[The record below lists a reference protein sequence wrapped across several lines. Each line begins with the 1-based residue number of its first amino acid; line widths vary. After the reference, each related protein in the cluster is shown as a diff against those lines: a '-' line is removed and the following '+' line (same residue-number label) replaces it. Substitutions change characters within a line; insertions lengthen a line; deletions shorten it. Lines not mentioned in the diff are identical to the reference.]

1 MIGATC
7 LALLAGSLAA
17 VGSVATAGPAQAAT
31 IPINPCVAP
40 EQPAPPVITTPPV
53 LTKVRVSPKVV
64 DVRRR
69 ARTIEV
75 SVTVTQ
81 PAVVLRVNVGVSRV
95 DKPRD
100 TGFGGPA
107 QFVGGTATAGTWR
120 ATFQVDPGVRGGRY
134 RVSFVS
140 VRDVDDGY
148 TRYNP
153 RRSPQV
159 SWPAPLLVR
168 SRLDRRAPTVSDFRV
183 STRSVDTRTSAKAVT
198 IKVTTRDDSSGIR
211 LVRVY
216 AAGVDRT
223 LRPADSA
230 YHGFD
235 LRLTKSPTRKH
246 LWVGTTVIPTWAGIS
261 TWKMTLNVRDRQE
274 RLRHFSTSDLARRGW
289 QSTLKVTSLR
299 DSVDPTLS
307 ALSLSTASVD
317 ARTGAV
323 RVDMSYRVTD
333 DLSGSSA
340 WTTLDFWPY
349 SVVVTSVSGP
359 ATDRTY
365 QGYLV
370 VPQCGGEVQSTW
382 SIGARIHDNAG
393 NQRSYSAEE
402 IAALGFDSEIAVQQR
417 DAIGPY
423 LVDMSVSAGWPVR
436 LDFSEAVLMTAPP
449 ASLLRVVVD
458 RVTATGTWE
467 CRDGGGD
474 VVACDA
480 DGADVVVATFTPTTA
495 FMTGDDIQVQSI
507 AREPA
512 RVGIYNLDGAPMRR
526 VNLPFTVTT

>member
-1 MIGATC
+1 VIGATC

-31 IPINPCVAP
+31 IPTNPCVAP
-40 EQPAPPVITTPPV
+40 PQPAPPVITTPPV

-75 SVTVTQ
+75 TLTITQ
-81 PAVVLRVNVGVSRV
+81 PAVVTRVNVSVSRV
-95 DKPRD
+95 EKPFD

-120 ATFQVDPGVRGGRY
+120 ATFKVDPGVRGGRY
-134 RVSFVS
+134 HVSFVS

-153 RRSPQV
+153 RRSPKV
-159 SWPAPLLVR
+159 SWPAPFLVR

-198 IKVTTRDDSSGIR
+198 IKVTTRDDSSGIG

-216 AAGVDRT
+216 AAGVDR
-223 LRPADSA
+223 
-230 YHGFD
+230 GFD
-235 LRLTKSPTRKH
+235 LRLTKSPSRKH
-246 LWVGTTVIPTWAGIS
+246 LWVGTTVIPTWAGTS

-299 DSVDPTLS
+299 DTVDPTLS
-307 ALSLSTASVD
+307 ALSLSTTSVD
-317 ARTGAV
+317 ARTGTV
-323 RVDMSYRVTD
+323 RVNVSYRVTD
-333 DLSGSSA
+333 DLSGSSTR
-340 WTTLDFWPY
+340 TTLDVPFKGT
-349 SVVVTSVSGP
+349 VVVTSVSGP

-365 QGYLV
+365 QGYID
-370 VPQCGGEVQSTW
+370 VPQCGVAVQNTW
-382 SIGARIHDNAG
+382 SIRPWIYDNAG
-393 NQRSYSAEE
+393 NQHWYTTEE
-402 IAALGFDSEIAVQQR
+402 IAALGFDSELSAQQR
-417 DAIGPY
+417 DGTPPY
-423 LVDMSVSAGWPVR
+423 LFYASVDAGGSVR
-436 LDFSEAVLMTAPP
+436 LDFGEPVLMTAPP
-449 ASLLRVVVD
+449 ASLFRVVVD
-458 RVTATGTWE
+458 KVTYTGTWE
-467 CRDGGGD
+467 CSNGGGD
-474 VVACDA
+474 VVVCDA
-480 DGADVVVATFTPTTA
+480 DGADVRFATFTPTTA
-495 FMTGDDIQVQSI
+495 FVKGDLIEVQAI

-512 RVGIYNLDGAPMRR
+512 RIGIYDLDGVPMDR
-526 VNLPFTVTT
+526 VNLPYLLSVDT